1 MYRQNVC
8 KRPNTSNNTGFD
20 TAAST
25 YPTPHTILQ
34 YTDERPRN
42 IDFIGANQKA
52 IFNPEAA
59 WQRWWQL
66 FIMLLTIFCTC
77 YGKVKCLC
85 VCACSS
91 NDRERD
97 RLFVWQ
103 PVACATCACMVVR
116 VCSSLELIYDADQ
129 CGGVSLFYTDVF
141 KVPVVI
147 SFDVESEFAMTV
159 FDIVA
164 DCFYITDIV
173 ISFRTAYRDIWG
185 DLVVDGKR
193 KAMTRTHT
201 HTHTLPGTLTHAC
214 MSLMSCTNTTTFAH
228 ILTYIISPPHHH
240 AEIACN
246 YLKTWFVIDI
256 AASLPLTW

>member
-1 MYRQNVC
+1 
-8 KRPNTSNNTGFD
+8 
-20 TAAST
+20 
-25 YPTPHTILQ
+25 
-34 YTDERPRN
+34 
-42 IDFIGANQKA
+42 
-52 IFNPEAA
+52 
-59 WQRWWQL
+59 
-66 FIMLLTIFCTC
+66 
-77 YGKVKCLC
+77 
-85 VCACSS
+85 
-91 NDRERD
+91 
-97 RLFVWQ
+97 
-103 PVACATCACMVVR
+103 MVVR

>member
-116 VCSSLELIYDADQ
+116 VCSSLEHSYVYDADQ
-129 CGGVSLFYTDVF
+129 CGWISLFYTDVF

-193 KAMTRTHT
+193 KAMTHTHT
-201 HTHTLPGTLTHAC
+201 HTHTHTRAC
-214 MSLMSCTNTTTFAH
+214 PYFLAIVRTPSLVYSH
-228 ILTYIISPPHHH
+228 ISPSHHH